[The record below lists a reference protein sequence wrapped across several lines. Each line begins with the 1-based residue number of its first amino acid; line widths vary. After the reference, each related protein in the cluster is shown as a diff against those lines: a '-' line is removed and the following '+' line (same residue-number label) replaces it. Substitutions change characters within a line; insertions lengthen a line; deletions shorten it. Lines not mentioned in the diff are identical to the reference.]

1 MNKCGIYVFLLLLS
15 ILGVSC
21 TEKASLV
28 DDGAL
33 IGPGIHSDFDTD
45 LFRSVIS
52 NEPKNKNVVI
62 STVSVS
68 SVLRMI
74 LAGAEGNSA
83 NEIVR
88 AYGGDSLSAIELLA
102 DAKNFNNWL
111 ATRSGNSIVELSN
124 AVFYDRNT
132 FNPLPTYIESL
143 SGNFNA
149 EEIEADFSNQTEA
162 LSMINGWVNTKTKTR
177 IPRILNSIDP
187 DEVMFLVNALYLKA
201 DWLDGF
207 DDRRT
212 ADRDFTLAD
221 GSVIQVPTMAA
232 DKSIINYSDED
243 LTAIELPYKDE
254 EISMYLIK
262 PLNGDVEGLVSN
274 FSARKF
280 DAIKDNF
287 KKGRLLLSMPS
298 FEVEYKNE
306 QMVDRL
312 KGLGIFDIFGN
323 TANLTKMAEQKNLKV
338 SRVIHKTYLTVDER
352 GTEGAAVT
360 LGGVS
365 VTSVPPQMDF
375 NSPFMFII
383 ANKTTNDFLF
393 MGRISNP
400 KE

>member
-1 MNKCGIYVFLLLLS
+1 MNKCGIYVFLLLLFS
-15 ILGVSC
+15 LGISC
-21 TEKASLV
+21 ADKIPLV
-28 DDGAL
+28 DDEPAVG
-33 IGPGIHSDFDTD
+33 GSGITSDFDTD
-45 LFRSVIS
+45 LFRSVIG
-52 NEPKNKNVVI
+52 NEPQDKNVVI
-62 STVSVS
+62 SPISVS

-83 NEIVR
+83 NEIVQ
-88 AYGGDSLSAIELLA
+88 AYGDSLFANELLA

-111 ATRSGNSIVELSN
+111 ATRSGNPIIELSN
-124 AVFYDRNT
+124 AMFYDSNT
-132 FNPLPTYIESL
+132 FNPLPSYVEGL
-143 SGNFNA
+143 VDNFNT
-149 EEIEADFSNQTEA
+149 EEIKADFSNQTEA

-177 IPRILNSIDP
+177 IPTILSYIDP
-187 DEVMFLVNALYLKA
+187 DEVMFLVNTLYLKA

-207 DDRRT
+207 DERRT
-212 ADRDFTLAD
+212 TDRDFILED
-221 GSVIQVPTMAA
+221 GSVIQVPTMTA
-232 DKSIINYSDED
+232 DKFINKYSDED
-243 LTAIELPYKDE
+243 LAAIELPYKDE

-262 PLNGDVEGLVSN
+262 PLQGDVHGLISN

-287 KKGRLLLSMPS
+287 KKGRLLLTMPS

-360 LGGVS
+360 VGGVS
-365 VTSVPPQMDF
+365 VTSVPPQLDF
-375 NSPFMFII
+375 DSPFIFII

>member
-1 MNKCGIYVFLLLLS
+1 MNKCSIYVFLLLLS

-21 TEKASLV
+21 TEKAPLV
-28 DDGAL
+28 EDGTL
-33 IGPGIHSDFDTD
+33 IGSGIHSDFDTD

-52 NEPKNKNVVI
+52 NEPENKNVVI
-62 STVSVS
+62 SPISVS

-83 NEIVR
+83 NEIVQ
-88 AYGGDSLSAIELLA
+88 AYGDSLSANELLA

-111 ATRSGNSIVELSN
+111 ATRSGSPIVELSN
-124 AVFYDRNT
+124 AMFYDKNT

-143 SGNFNA
+143 SDNFNA
-149 EEIEADFSNQTEA
+149 EEIKADFSNQTEA

-177 IPRILNSIDP
+177 IPTILNSIDP

-207 DDRRT
+207 DERRT

-232 DKSIINYSDED
+232 DMFINKYADED
-243 LTAIELPYKDE
+243 LAAIELPYKDE

-262 PLNGDVEGLVSN
+262 PLQGDVNGLISN

-280 DAIKDNF
+280 DTIKDNL

-312 KGLGIFDIFGN
+312 KGLGIFDVFGN
-323 TANLTKMAEQKNLKV
+323 TADLTKMAEQKNLKV

-360 LGGVS
+360 VGGVS
-365 VTSVPPQMDF
+365 VTSVPPQLDF
-375 NSPFMFII
+375 DSPFIFII

-393 MGRISNP
+393 IGRIANP